1 MAHDKPPA
9 TAAIRVLRVHKV
21 PYTDHL
27 YTYEERGGTA
37 VASRALGVEEHAVV
51 KTIVMEDDQGRPMIV
66 LMHGDRQ
73 ISTKGLARHCGVKS
87 ISPCH
92 PGVARRHTGY
102 VVGGT
107 SPFGTRTPMP
117 VYIER
122 TILDLDT
129 IYVNAG
135 RRGYLVGISP
145 SDLVRVLRPEPVEV
159 AI

>member
-9 TAAIRVLRVHKV
+9 TAAIRVLREQRV

-51 KTIVMEDDQGRPMIV
+51 KTIVMEDDGGRPMIV

-73 ISTKGLARHCGVKS
+73 ISTKRLARHCGAKS
-87 ISPCH
+87 IAPCH
-92 PGVARRHTGY
+92 PDVARRHTGY

-107 SPFGTRTPMP
+107 SPFGTRKPLP
-117 VYIER
+117 VYVER
-122 TILDLDT
+122 TIFDLDT

-135 RRGYLVGISP
+135 RRGYLVGITP
-145 SDLVRVLRPEPVEV
+145 SDLARVVPLEPVEV